1 MLSTYSQSSNHMG
14 ILVYFKDGITTKS
27 SVVLGQNIRKAK
39 INKVSLRKSF
49 ENQLHLSEMAFR

>member
-1 MLSTYSQSSNHMG
+1 MG

-27 SVVLGQNIRKAK
+27 SVVSGQNIRKAK

-49 ENQLHLSEMAFR
+49 ENQLHLSEMAFM